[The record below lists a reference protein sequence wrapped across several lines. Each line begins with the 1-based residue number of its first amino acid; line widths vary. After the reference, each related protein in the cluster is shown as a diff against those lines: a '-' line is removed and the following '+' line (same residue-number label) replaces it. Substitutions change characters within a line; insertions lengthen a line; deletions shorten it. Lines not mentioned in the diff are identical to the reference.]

1 MKKSEVILEQG
12 TEKFGE
18 VFNEC
23 ATWLGHMLCNN
34 VSDAIEAIDIL
45 EELDSKY
52 EGDQLL

>member
-1 MKKSEVILEQG
+1 MKMKKSEVILEQG

-23 ATWLGHMLCNN
+23 ATWLGYMLCNS

-52 EGDQLL
+52 EGD